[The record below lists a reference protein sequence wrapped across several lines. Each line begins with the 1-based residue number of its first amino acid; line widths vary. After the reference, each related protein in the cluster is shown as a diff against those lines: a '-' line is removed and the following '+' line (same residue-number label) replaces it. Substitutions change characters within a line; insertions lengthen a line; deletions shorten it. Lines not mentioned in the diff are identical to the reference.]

1 MTPPRKASIDGLHGL
16 PVVEGKT
23 VRVLLDGDMLRG
35 IVSLIAI
42 VETKATLDRFV
53 IVVEWL

>member
-1 MTPPRKASIDGLHGL
+1 MTPPRKASIDGLLVQEAILAMGFK
-16 PVVEGKT
+16 EG
-23 VRVLLDGDMLRG
+23 RVTIELDE
-35 IVSLIAI
+35 VPIAI